1 MVATPHRRSPLR
13 LARYRAPTVAD
24 SPDRPDAASWGTQA
38 AAGEGALLLVTHEDR
53 GSAWVLSLSGEADI
67 FTQGL
72 LEDELDTALAMH
84 RVSLVL
90 DVRRLTFCDV
100 SCAQRVLAATRTASA
115 TLHGATGEVKRVFEL
130 LDADETL
137 PRRNV
142 CSGVDDA
149 WPWTAPTRSHPHHAL
164 RRRSAHLP
172 GWGPADTLE
181 VARNE
186 PFRGSSIPEPGVVMS
201 TIPSERVAETFV
213 EVADTLVDDFD
224 LVDFL
229 TMVTERAAELAGASA
244 AGLLLGDERGQLR
257 FMAASHESARLLE
270 LLQLEGGQGPC
281 LECFRSGRPVSHDDL
296 ESAADVWPLFSAEAV
311 RLGFRS
317 VQAFPLRHHL
327 TVIGALNTF
336 GPVAQRLDPE
346 RVRVVQALADLA
358 AIGIL
363 QERAIRHGELLAE
376 QLQHALNS
384 RVTIEQAKGAL
395 AHIRSVDTDA
405 AFSLMRNHA
414 RQNHKRLVDVA
425 LAVLE
430 DPTGIPELTK
440 R

>member
-1 MVATPHRRSPLR
+1 
-13 LARYRAPTVAD
+13 
-24 SPDRPDAASWGTQA
+24 
-38 AAGEGALLLVTHEDR
+38 
-53 GSAWVLSLSGEADI
+53 
-67 FTQGL
+67 
-72 LEDELDTALAMH
+72 
-84 RVSLVL
+84 
-90 DVRRLTFCDV
+90 
-100 SCAQRVLAATRTASA
+100 
-115 TLHGATGEVKRVFEL
+115 
-130 LDADETL
+130 
-137 PRRNV
+137 
-142 CSGVDDA
+142 
-149 WPWTAPTRSHPHHAL
+149 
-164 RRRSAHLP
+164 
-172 GWGPADTLE
+172 
-181 VARNE
+181 
-186 PFRGSSIPEPGVVMS
+186 MS

-244 AGLLLGDERGQLR
+244 AGLMLGDERGHLR

-281 LECFRSGRPVSHDDL
+281 LDCFRLGRTVSNEDL
-296 ESAADVWPLFSAEAV
+296 TSAEDLWPIFSPEAV

-317 VQAFPLRHHL
+317 VQAFPMRHQV

-336 GPVAQRLDPE
+336 GPAPRQLDAE

-358 AIGIL
+358 TIGIL
-363 QERAIRHGELLAE
+363 QERAIRHGEQLAE

-395 AHIRSVDTDA
+395 AHIRAVGTDD
-405 AFSLMRNHA
+405 AFNLMRTHA

-430 DPTGIPELTK
+430 NPTSIPEVTG